1 MKDAPTYK
9 DAVEEIESIVEEIE
23 NEDVDVDILAGKV
36 KRATFLIKYCKD
48 KLKKTDDEVKKAL
61 KEFEKEEGGMDSEA
75 L

>member
-9 DAVEEIESIVEEIE
+9 DAVEEIDSIVEEIE
-23 NEDVDVDILAGKV
+23 NEDVDVDILTEKV

-48 KLKKTDDEVKKAL
+48 KLRKTDDEVKKAL
-61 KEFEKEEGGMDSEA
+61 KEFEKEEEGMDSEA